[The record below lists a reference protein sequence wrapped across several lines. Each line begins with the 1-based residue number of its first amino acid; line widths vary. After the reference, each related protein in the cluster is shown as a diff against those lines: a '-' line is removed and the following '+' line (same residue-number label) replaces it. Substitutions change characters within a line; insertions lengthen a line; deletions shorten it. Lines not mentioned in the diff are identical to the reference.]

1 VTDPFVAIVG
11 EQRKRLVGAVLG
23 HAEREFYADLTVEQ
37 QKAFRAKVLTSAS
50 AFSDFVIDVV
60 RGISQGMYVNED
72 AMRMLA
78 EINAQVRNIAT
89 PREE

>member
-1 VTDPFVAIVG
+1 MADPVVAIIG
-11 EQRKRLVGAVLG
+11 EQRKRLVGAILG
-23 HAEREFYADLTVEQ
+23 HAEREIYADLTEEQ
-37 QKAFRAKVLTSAS
+37 QRAFRAKVLTSAS
-50 AFSDFVIDVV
+50 VFSDFVIDVV

-78 EINAQVRNIAT
+78 EINAQVRNISA